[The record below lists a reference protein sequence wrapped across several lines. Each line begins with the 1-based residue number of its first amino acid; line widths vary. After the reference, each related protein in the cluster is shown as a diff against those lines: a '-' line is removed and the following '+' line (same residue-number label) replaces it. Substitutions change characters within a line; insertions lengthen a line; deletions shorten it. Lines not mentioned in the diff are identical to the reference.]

1 MISKFAPFAVI
12 CVLQSVSAWTQIANN
27 LPLNTPEKVKVCKSS
42 NLQKISDGI
51 QRKFRTCSGTL
62 QSSLSKPEQTGLIG
76 GNSMDLASF
85 LGLPAP
91 IRAVERTFEVQPQP
105 ASRPPVLLTPDAGP
119 PPHPTGRS
127 PRERARAPRRV
138 LGPAVGRV
146 PPLRAA
152 ARAGA
157 VGRRLGPPPAP
168 RRRPRPRKSP
178 VPHRRPPRRLQAPR
192 PGRFPSAQEAV
203 AESPCRCGRGRG
215 GRGDRAAVR
224 APTAARQTAP
234 PH

>member
-51 QRKFRTCSGTL
+51 QRKLRTCSGTL

-91 IRAVERTFEVQPQP
+91 IRAVERSYEVQPQP
-105 ASRPPVLLTPDAGP
+105 ASRFTP
-119 PPHPTGRS
+119 S
-127 PRERARAPRRV
+127 PAHPRR
-138 LGPAVGRV
+138 GPAPTPHRTLSARTSASTSPNARPRRGAGSAASCRCASGSRGTPPGTTPPSTPASSAPEIPRSAPTPSSPSPGAPSGPFPLCAGGRRRV
-146 PPLRAA
+146 AVPLRA
-152 ARAGA
+152 R
-157 VGRRLGPPPAP
+157 P
-168 RRRPRPRKSP
+168 RRE
-178 VPHRRPPRRLQAPR
+178 
-192 PGRFPSAQEAV
+192 GRQ
-203 AESPCRCGRGRG
+203 G
-215 GRGDRAAVR
+215 GG
-224 APTAARQTAP
+224 
-234 PH
+234 